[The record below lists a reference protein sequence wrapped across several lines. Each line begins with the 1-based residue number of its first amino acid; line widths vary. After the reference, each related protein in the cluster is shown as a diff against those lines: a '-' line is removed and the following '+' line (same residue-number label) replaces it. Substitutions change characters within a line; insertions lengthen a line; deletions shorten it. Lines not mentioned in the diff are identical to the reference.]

1 MVIKLSEG
9 MRFQHNPIEKGNE
22 FTIRKY
28 DFYDDGN
35 PIWCAVT
42 EEFISPSSEIIL
54 DAYIPMVDG
63 KWINEPNE
71 YVE

>member
-22 FTIRKY
+22 FTIRKH
-28 DFYDDGN
+28 DFYDDGQ

-42 EEFISPSSEIIL
+42 EKCIYPLSEIIL
-54 DAYIPMVDG
+54 GEYIPMVDG